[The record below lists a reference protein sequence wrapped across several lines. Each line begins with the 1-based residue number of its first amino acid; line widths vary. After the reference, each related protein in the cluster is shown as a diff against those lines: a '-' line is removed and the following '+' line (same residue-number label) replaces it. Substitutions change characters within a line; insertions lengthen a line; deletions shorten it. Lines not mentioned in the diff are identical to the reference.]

1 MNRFAIQLV
10 AGLLVT
16 LMMIFAY
23 HQNYMQTFDDRIRD
37 FMFVIRGPI
46 VPTGQ
51 VVIVDIDEKSLGE
64 LGQWPWE
71 RNKLAQIM
79 QNLADAG
86 AGVVGLDIV
95 FAEDDKT
102 SPKQYLKRLGI
113 DSSGY
118 PDYDEVFGQA
128 IATLPVVPGFIF
140 EMENDGRA
148 IGEAPSGAGT
158 YSEKY
163 KRGEEEFL
171 LEPYRATTNVP
182 KIQDFAYSS
191 AFFNTIPGED
201 SIIRS
206 VPLAMKY
213 DFSVYPSLAF
223 EMVRIGLQTKYV
235 YINYHSD
242 DETTNA
248 VDYIRLGKRNIPTD
262 DKGRLFVNFRG
273 PGKTFKYISASDIYN
288 NTFDKHEV
296 LGKYLLMGT
305 SAAGL
310 LDLRATPYDSIFP
323 GVEVHANV
331 IDNILAGDI
340 IAKPYAMVT
349 YETFL
354 IFGLGILLT
363 IILALASAVVSLV
376 IASGFFIGYLLFNYY
391 MLFEQGLVFNILFV
405 SLGIILNFI
414 LAIVVNYFLETRQK
428 NMIKGKFAS
437 KVSPAVMEDILKHE
451 GGNGVMAGMSRE
463 VTVFFSDV
471 RGFTNISEASPD
483 PKTLIEFLNE
493 YMDPMTDIVIEQE
506 GTVDKFIGDAIMA
519 YWNAPIDVEGHPDKA
534 VIASL
539 QQLHAL
545 RALNVK
551 LKADERF
558 KDVVQMSEEN
568 GVEPV
573 DIGIGLNTGIAI
585 VGEMGSSGRSDYTV
599 IGDPIN
605 LGARLESLCKFYNS
619 KLNISN
625 FTKEKLTGDYI
636 YRFLDLV
643 TVKGKKEP
651 IEIWQIHDY
660 DKEMDETIYDVSREQ
675 LDKELTLYH
684 QGIALYKEAKFEE
697 ALAIFKD
704 IDSWEE
710 KSNKN
715 VYAMYIERCEHYIEE
730 PPVDFNGVFVH
741 TTKG

>member
-1 MNRFAIQLV
+1 
-10 AGLLVT
+10 
-16 LMMIFAY
+16 
-23 HQNYMQTFDDRIRD
+23 
-37 FMFVIRGPI
+37 
-46 VPTGQ
+46 
-51 VVIVDIDEKSLGE
+51 
-64 LGQWPWE
+64 
-71 RNKLAQIM
+71 
-79 QNLADAG
+79 
-86 AGVVGLDIV
+86 
-95 FAEDDKT
+95 
-102 SPKQYLKRLGI
+102 
-113 DSSGY
+113 
-118 PDYDEVFGQA
+118 
-128 IATLPVVPGFIF
+128 
-140 EMENDGRA
+140 
-148 IGEAPSGAGT
+148 
-158 YSEKY
+158 
-163 KRGEEEFL
+163 
-171 LEPYRATTNVP
+171 
-182 KIQDFAYSS
+182 
-191 AFFNTIPGED
+191 
-201 SIIRS
+201 
-206 VPLAMKY
+206 
-213 DFSVYPSLAF
+213 
-223 EMVRIGLQTKYV
+223 
-235 YINYHSD
+235 
-242 DETTNA
+242 
-248 VDYIRLGKRNIPTD
+248 
-262 DKGRLFVNFRG
+262 
-273 PGKTFKYISASDIYN
+273 
-288 NTFDKHEV
+288 
-296 LGKYLLMGT
+296 
-305 SAAGL
+305 
-310 LDLRATPYDSIFP
+310 
-323 GVEVHANV
+323 
-331 IDNILAGDI
+331 
-340 IAKPYAMVT
+340 
-349 YETFL
+349 
-354 IFGLGILLT
+354 
-363 IILALASAVVSLV
+363 
-376 IASGFFIGYLLFNYY
+376 
-391 MLFEQGLVFNILFV
+391 
-405 SLGIILNFI
+405 
-414 LAIVVNYFLETRQK
+414 
-428 NMIKGKFAS
+428 
-437 KVSPAVMEDILKHE
+437 MEDILKHE

-463 VTVFFSDV
+463 GTVFFSDV

-585 VGEMGSSGRSDYTV
+585 VGEMGSRGRSDYTV